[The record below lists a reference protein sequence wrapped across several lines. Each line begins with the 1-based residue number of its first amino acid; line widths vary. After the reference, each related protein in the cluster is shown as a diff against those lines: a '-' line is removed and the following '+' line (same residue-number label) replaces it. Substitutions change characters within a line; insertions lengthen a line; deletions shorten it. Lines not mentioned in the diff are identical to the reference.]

1 MVGVRCACK
10 GNGVDASGTVCPCAC
25 KAWRVVNFCC
35 LSTSGLINLC
45 LLYKIFASGVGCVSS
60 ASPVVYLVRKSAV
73 CLVEL
78 YISAYNDKVSGFV
91 GRFQFPA
98 CSRGCTLC
106 LECSVVAACRR
117 YVCIVGIV
125 HDVELA
131 VGTCHELPFCGIGD
145 ACNACHVGIGTVR

>member
-10 GNGVDASGTVCPCAC
+10 GYGVDASGTVCPCAC

-35 LSTSGLINLC
+35 LSTSGLINFC
-45 LLYKIFASGVGCVSS
+45 LLYKIFASGISCVCTV
-60 ASPVVYLVRKSAV
+60 SPVVYLVRKSAV

-98 CSRGCTLC
+98 CSRGCSYYPLT
-106 LECSVVAACRR
+106 
-117 YVCIVGIV
+117 CISNPSSMSGWTNAVISSTVYLPRDLSGVSLSIV
-125 HDVELA
+125 
-131 VGTCHELPFCGIGD
+131 
-145 ACNACHVGIGTVR
+145 